1 MRWLTGNV
9 RGFPAGLTLGLL
21 ASAVALSLLGAARR
35 RRARAHAIDPGDRL
49 VIDGAK
55 DADPAALSARPGV
68 EANSSSSAR
77 LESESDVDLFAVRER
92 W

>member
-1 MRWLTGNV
+1 MRWLTGHV

-21 ASAVALSLLGAARR
+21 AAAVAWSLLGATRR
-35 RRARAHAIDPGDRL
+35 RRARARALDPAHRL

-68 EANSSSSAR
+68 EANSPSAR
-77 LESESDVDLFAVRER
+77 LESEADVDLFAVRER